1 MGGTA
6 RGPGLGSAARCV
18 RRKKGRPFPPPGVGR
33 LCVPARRARDS
44 VLWPGCV
51 RRETGRPLPPPG
63 FGQLCVQARRA
74 RGLVLW
80 PDAFAGKRGVRF
92 RRPASAGCA
101 CVQARRGRGLV
112 LWPDAFVGKQGV
124 RFRRPASA
132 GCACVQA
139 RRVRGLVLW
148 PDAFAG
154 KQGVRFATRL
164 RPAARASAEGPGNG
178 RRTCRAAALPAAVR
192 PLCAAALPA
201 ATRPLCSAALPA
213 ATRPLRAAALPAA
226 TRPLRAAPSAS
237 VCPHALAALVASA
250 KARPSVFVLLFKMFR
265 PLLTRQST
273 YAMIWMAFRKAAA
286 RCTCSRIRA
295 GITSLTRNHI
305 FSALCPPNR
314 IWKRIEV
321 VITGLTRNQVV
332 RKGSWV
338 RIPPLPPTKVA
349 EKDATPETLAAA
361 RVSAVSEGKIE
372 HQPRWRCKRPFS

>member
-6 RGPGLGSAARCV
+6 RGPGLGSAAGCV
-18 RRKKGRPFPPPGVGR
+18 RRK
-33 LCVPARRARDS
+33 
-44 VLWPGCV
+44 
-51 RRETGRPLPPPG
+51 TGRPLRHPASAG
-63 FGQLCVQARRA
+63 CACVQARRV

-80 PDAFAGKRGVRF
+80 PDAFVGKRDVRFRRPASASCACQRGGPGAWFCGLDAFAGKRGVRF

-112 LWPDAFVGKQGV
+112 LWPDAFVGKRDV

-132 GCACVQA
+132 SCACQ
-139 RRVRGLVLW
+139 RGGPGAWLCGL
-148 PDAFAG
+148 DAFAG

-250 KARPSVFVLLFKMFR
+250 KARPSMFVLLFKMFR

-338 RIPPLPPTKVA
+338 RIPPLPPKKHRNFDTRRIKVA
-349 EKDATPETLAAA
+349 VLSFCLKALISRDFGLL
-361 RVSAVSEGKIE
+361 
-372 HQPRWRCKRPFS
+372 RCLLLPQ

>member
-6 RGPGLGSAARCV
+6 RGPGLGSMAWMRSPGSRASASAARLRPAV
-18 RRKKGRPFPPPGVGR
+18 RACKRGGPGAWFCGWMRSPGSGASASAARLRPAVRASAEGPGLG
-33 LCVPARRARDS
+33 S
-44 VLWPGCV
+44 VAGCV
-51 RRETGRPLPPPG
+51 RRETGRPL
-63 FGQLCVQARRA
+63 RH
-74 RGLVLW
+74 
-80 PDAFAGKRGVRF
+80 
-92 RRPASAGCA
+92 PASAGRA
-101 CVQARRGRGLV
+101 CQRGGPGAWLCGL
-112 LWPDAFVGKQGV
+112 
-124 RFRRPASA
+124 
-132 GCACVQA
+132 
-139 RRVRGLVLW
+139 
-148 PDAFAG
+148 DAFAG

-201 ATRPLCSAALPA
+201 ATRPLCS
-213 ATRPLRAAALPAA
+213 AALPAA

-338 RIPPLPPTKVA
+338 RIPPLPPP
-349 EKDATPETLAAA
+349 KDTDIDTMSVPFLFTLLNC
-361 RVSAVSEGKIE
+361 ID
-372 HQPRWRCKRPFS
+372 RPCFLEDGSILTG

>member
-6 RGPGLGSAARCV
+6 RGPGLGSAAGCV
-18 RRKKGRPFPPPGVGR
+18 RRKTGRPFPPPGVGR

-51 RRETGRPLPPPG
+51 RREAGRPLPPPG
-63 FGQLCVQARRA
+63 VGQLCVPARR
-74 RGLVLW
+74 V
-80 PDAFAGKRGVRF
+80 
-92 RRPASAGCA
+92 
-101 CVQARRGRGLV
+101 RGLV
-112 LWPDAFVGKQGV
+112 LWPDAFVGKRDV

-132 GCACVQA
+132 SCACQ
-139 RRVRGLVLW
+139 RGGSGAWLCGL
-148 PDAFAG
+148 DAFAG

-250 KARPSVFVLLFKMFR
+250 KARPSMFVLLFKMFR

-338 RIPPLPPTKVA
+338 RIPPLPPKKHRNFDTMGIKVA
-349 EKDATPETLAAA
+349 VLSFCPKALISREFGLLGILLMPSRSIAH
-361 RVSAVSEGKIE
+361 RQSF
-372 HQPRWRCKRPFS
+372 PRRCRMTAGYRLFLGLPFNLWAIVYS